1 MLSSPKEVKRRF
13 SVTDTIAPE
22 MKREKEKILYIR
34 DMIDREKR
42 EKQRRKKWRQRT
54 KEKEVH
60 WAEKEASERN
70 KEENKRRKERT
81 K

>member
-34 DMIDREKR
+34 DMIEREGSKEGKSKEGRNGGR
-42 EKQRRKKWRQRT
+42 ERKRKKYIGL
-54 KEKEVH
+54 
-60 WAEKEASERN
+60 
-70 KEENKRRKERT
+70 KRKQVKERRE
-81 K
+81 

>member
-34 DMIDREKR
+34 DMIDREK
-42 EKQRRKKWRQRT
+42 KGKAK
-54 KEKEVH
+54 
-60 WAEKEASERN
+60 
-70 KEENKRRKERT
+70 KEEREAENERERST
-81 K
+81 LG

>member
-34 DMIDREKR
+34 DMIERER
-42 EKQRRKKWRQRT
+42 EEGKSKEGRNGGRERKRKKYIGL
-54 KEKEVH
+54 
-60 WAEKEASERN
+60 
-70 KEENKRRKERT
+70 KRKQLKERRE
-81 K
+81 